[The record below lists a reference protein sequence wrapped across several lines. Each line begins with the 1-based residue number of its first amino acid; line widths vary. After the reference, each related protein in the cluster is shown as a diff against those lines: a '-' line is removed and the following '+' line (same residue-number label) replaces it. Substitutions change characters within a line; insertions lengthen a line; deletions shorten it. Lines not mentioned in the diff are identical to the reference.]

1 MTLYNLAHVTGWDPQ
16 NLHDLAH
23 VSWDG
28 DLYWVNP
35 PQPLGTAG
43 EELLDDLD
51 HDVS

>member
-1 MTLYNLAHVTGWDPQ
+1 MLPGGTRRICMI
-16 NLHDLAH
+16 LAH